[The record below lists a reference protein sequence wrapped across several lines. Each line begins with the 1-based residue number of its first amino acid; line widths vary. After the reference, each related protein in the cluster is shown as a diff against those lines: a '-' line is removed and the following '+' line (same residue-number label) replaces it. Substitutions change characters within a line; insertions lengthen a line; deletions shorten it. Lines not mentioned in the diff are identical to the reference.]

1 MQLQL
6 VQTAQCRERRARF
19 VDFHRSGSPDLRD
32 RLVRRHLPLA
42 KRIARRYSR
51 RGIPFEDLYQ
61 VASLG
66 LIHAVDRFDPARGV
80 PFDAFAAPTIV
91 GEVRRHFRDRAW
103 DLNVPRRVQNLHLA
117 VNSAIEALSSTL
129 GRSPSI
135 AEIAGAVGASSE
147 AVVEAI
153 EAGAAFT
160 AGSLS
165 APSTRDG
172 AEVSG
177 IVQDLLGV
185 DDPWL
190 AGVEDRVVIERA
202 IAELEPRQQL
212 VIRLYYWD
220 RHSQEVIA
228 LRLGISQMHV
238 SRLLRS
244 GVAGLREVL
253 GIER

>member
-6 VQTAQCRERRARF
+6 VQTARCRERRARF

-32 RLVRRHLPLA
+32 RLVQRHLPLA
-42 KRIARRYSR
+42 KRIARRYAR

-91 GEVRRHFRDRAW
+91 GEIRHHFRDRAW
-103 DLNVPRRVQNLHLA
+103 DLNVPRRVQNLYLA
-117 VNSAIEALSSTL
+117 VNSAIATLTSSL

-135 AEIAGAVGASSE
+135 AEIAGAVGVGSE
-147 AVVEAI
+147 AVIEAI
-153 EAGAAFT
+153 EAGGAFT
-160 AGSLS
+160 AASLS
-165 APSTRDG
+165 AFSAGEASDVPWIP
-172 AEVSG
+172 E
-177 IVQDLLGV
+177 DLLGV

-202 IAELEPRQQL
+202 IAELGPREQL
-212 VIRLYYWD
+212 VIRLYFWD

-228 LRLGISQMHV
+228 RRLGISQMHV
-238 SRLLRS
+238 SRLLRR

-253 GIER
+253 GIEG